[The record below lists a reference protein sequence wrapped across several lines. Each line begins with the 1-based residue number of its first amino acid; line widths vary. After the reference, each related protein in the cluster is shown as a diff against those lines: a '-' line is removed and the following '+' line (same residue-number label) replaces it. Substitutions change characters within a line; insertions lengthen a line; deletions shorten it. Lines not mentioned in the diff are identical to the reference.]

1 MSSTERKKG
10 KLVPV
15 DWDVLRKKYPKYESE
30 ITSFAEI
37 LSYTNEEFIAIP
49 NNSGGTKWYKLYQV
63 KMEIEESDEYYF
75 IDTKVSRNGTISFHT
90 MYDNGGTYWAEL
102 VEGGFE
108 VSIELKKPQLAASE
122 IPDIYTE
129 VTWPKIIQPKL
140 DGICCLAVN
149 GVAMSRTM
157 KPIPNKFIQKFFEE
171 KQLHGL
177 HGELMIAGDFNDVQ
191 SGVMRVEGEPDF
203 YYVVYDIWNTT
214 DCYDIRFETL
224 STFLPE
230 DYGRVKLIQQKEV
243 NNSEECITALEGY
256 IAEGYEGAI
265 LRDPYSGYKQ
275 GRHTLKSQA
284 LMKLKKFY
292 DDEAKVVGFEE
303 KMHNSNEQE
312 KDERG
317 YSKRSSKKEGMVP
330 ADTLGA
336 LIVKWGDVE
345 FKIGSGYTEAQRQD
359 IWENRDKLLGKLVTF
374 RYQELSKYQVPRFPT
389 WKCFR
394 EEYNEN

>member
-1 MSSTERKKG
+1 M
-10 KLVPV
+10 
-15 DWDVLRKKYPKYESE
+15 
-30 ITSFAEI
+30 
-37 LSYTNEEFIAIP
+37 
-49 NNSGGTKWYKLYQV
+49 
-63 KMEIEESDEYYF
+63 
-75 IDTKVSRNGTISFHT
+75 
-90 MYDNGGTYWAEL
+90 
-102 VEGGFE
+102 
-108 VSIELKKPQLAASE
+108 SIELKKPQLAASE

-157 KPIPNKFIQKFFEE
+157 KPIPNKFIQEYFKEHN
-171 KQLHGL
+171 LHGF
-177 HGELMIAGDFNDVQ
+177 HGELMIGGDFNDVQ
-191 SGVMRVEGEPDF
+191 SGVMRIEGDPDF
-203 YYVVYDIWNTT
+203 YYVIYDKWDSIG
-214 DCYDIRFETL
+214 CYDVRLEEIRLWFAL
-224 STFLPE
+224 LPN
-230 DYGRVKLIQQKEV
+230 KLNRLQLIIQKEV
-243 NNSEECITALEGY
+243 NSPEECVDALERC
-256 IAEGYEGAI
+256 IAEGYEGAM

-292 DDEAKVVGFEE
+292 DDEAKVIGFEE
-303 KMHNSNEQE
+303 KMHNNNEQE

-336 LIVKWGDVE
+336 LVVKWRDVE

-359 IWENRDKLLGKLVTF
+359 IWENRDRLLGKLVTF
-374 RYQELSKYQVPRFPT
+374 QYQELSKYQVPRFPT

-394 EEYNEN
+394 EEYNETL